1 MTQVQWFPG
10 HMAKALRLIEEQLKI
25 VDFVIECRDARA
37 PHSTRNPALA
47 YYIGNKPRLIVLTK
61 KDLANQKET
70 EKWVHHLEGEGHTVL
85 VVDVIHDSVKKLMLE
100 KMEIV
105 MATKRD
111 RDKRRGI
118 RPRPE
123 RALIVGVPNVGK
135 SSIINKISLR
145 KAVSVENRPGVT
157 QALKL
162 VKVTETLELID
173 TPGVLWP
180 KFENV
185 EMGVHI
191 ALLGSIK
198 ETGFPMELITN
209 YARDYMFKYSS
220 AYLEE
225 KYGKTSVETFFEDV
239 GRFRGYLMEEGNID
253 VEKTRVHFLS
263 DIQNGRLGKFTWDR
277 L

>member
-10 HMAKALRLIEEQLKI
+10 HMAKALRLIEEQMKI

-47 YYIGNKPRLIVLTK
+47 YYIGQKPRLVILTK
-61 KDLANQKET
+61 RDLANQKET
-70 EKWVHHLEGEGHTVL
+70 EKWVSHLEEEGHTVL
-85 VVDVIHDSVKKLMLE
+85 VVDVINDSVKKLMLE
-100 KMEIV
+100 KMETV
-105 MATKRD
+105 MAVKRE

-145 KAVSVENRPGVT
+145 KAVNVENRPGVT
-157 QALKL
+157 QSLKL
-162 VKVTETLELID
+162 VKVTDTLELID

-180 KFENV
+180 KFENQ

-191 ALLGSIK
+191 ALIGSIK

-209 YARDYMFKYSS
+209 YARDYMFEYSKHV
-220 AYLEE
+220 LEE
-225 KYGKTSVETFFEDV
+225 KYSATNPETFFEDM

-253 VEKTRVHFLS
+253 IDKTRVHFLS
-263 DIQNGRLGKFTWDR
+263 DIQNGRLGKITWDR

>member
-1 MTQVQWFPG
+1 MSQVQWFPG

-70 EKWVHHLEGEGHTVL
+70 EKWVKHLESEGHTVL
-85 VVDVIHDSVKKLMLE
+85 VVDVINDPVKKMMLE

-105 MATKRD
+105 MATKRE

-180 KFENV
+180 KFENQ
-185 EMGVHI
+185 EMGIHI
-191 ALLGSIK
+191 ALIGSIK

-209 YARDYMFKYSS
+209 YARDYMFKFNS

-225 KYGKTSVETFFEDV
+225 KYGKITIESFFEDV
-239 GRFRGYLMEEGNID
+239 GRLRGYLMEEGSID
-253 VEKTRVHFLS
+253 IDKTRVHFLS

>member
-1 MTQVQWFPG
+1 MSQVQWFPG

-70 EKWVHHLEGEGHTVL
+70 EKWVKHLESEGHTVL
-85 VVDVIHDSVKKLMLE
+85 VVDVINDPVKKMMLE

-105 MATKRD
+105 MATKRE

-180 KFENV
+180 KFENQ
-185 EMGVHI
+185 EMGIHI
-191 ALLGSIK
+191 ALIGSIK

-209 YARDYMFKYSS
+209 YARDYMFKFSS

-225 KYGKTSVETFFEDV
+225 KYGKITVESFFEDV
-239 GRFRGYLMEEGNID
+239 GRLRGYLMEEGSID
-253 VEKTRVHFLS
+253 IDKTRVHFLS